1 MKHKGGI
8 LLNILTP
15 EKNLAGHMVGQVKL
29 PGTAGEF
36 TVLSGHAPL
45 ITSPGTAGEFTVLS
59 GHAPLITSLTEGD
72 IIFTEG
78 GASKHVHIRS
88 GFAEVQNDTVS
99 ACVEI

>member
-36 TVLSGHAPL
+36 TVLS
-45 ITSPGTAGEFTVLS
+45 S
-59 GHAPLITSLTEGD
+59 HAPLITSLTEGD

-78 GASKHVHIRS
+78 GTSKSVHIRS

>member
-1 MKHKGGI
+1 MNHKGGI

-45 ITSPGTAGEFTVLS
+45 ITS
-59 GHAPLITSLTEGD
+59 LTEGD

-78 GASKHVHIRS
+78 ETSKSVHIRS

>member
-29 PGTAGEF
+29 PGTQ
-36 TVLSGHAPL
+36 VKL
-45 ITSPGTAGEFTVLS
+45 PGTAGEFTVLS

>member
-45 ITSPGTAGEFTVLS
+45 ITS
-59 GHAPLITSLTEGD
+59 LTEGD
-72 IIFTEG
+72 ILFTEG

>member
-1 MKHKGGI
+1 MKHKDGI

-45 ITSPGTAGEFTVLS
+45 ITS
-59 GHAPLITSLTEGD
+59 LTEGD

-78 GASKHVHIRS
+78 GASKHVHIKS

>member
-45 ITSPGTAGEFTVLS
+45 ITS
-59 GHAPLITSLTEGD
+59 LTEGD

-78 GASKHVHIRS
+78 GVSKHVHIRS

>member
-36 TVLSGHAPL
+36 TVLSD
-45 ITSPGTAGEFTVLS
+45 
-59 GHAPLITSLTEGD
+59 HAPLITSLTEGD

>member
-45 ITSPGTAGEFTVLS
+45 ITS
-59 GHAPLITSLTEGD
+59 LTEGD

-78 GASKHVHIRS
+78 GASKPVHIRS

>member
-15 EKNLAGHMVGQVKL
+15 KTNLAGHMVGQVKL

-45 ITSPGTAGEFTVLS
+45 ITS
-59 GHAPLITSLTEGD
+59 LTEGD
-72 IIFTEG
+72 IKYTEG
-78 GASKHVHIRS
+78 GNVKSVHIKS
-88 GFAEVQNDTVS
+88 GFAEIQNDTVS

>member
-29 PGTAGEF
+29 
-36 TVLSGHAPL
+36 
-45 ITSPGTAGEFTVLS
+45 PGTAGEFTVLS

>member
-1 MKHKGGI
+1 MKHKDGI

-29 PGTAGEF
+29 
-36 TVLSGHAPL
+36 
-45 ITSPGTAGEFTVLS
+45 PGTAGEFTVLS

>member
-45 ITSPGTAGEFTVLS
+45 ITSKS
-59 GHAPLITSLTEGD
+59 
-72 IIFTEG
+72 
-78 GASKHVHIRS
+78 VHIRS